1 MEQAKDEISMQ
12 GLLGGGEAVEE
23 ELKKRKDGYLR
34 YKDLD
39 LILSVQVLYHLSVF
53 KECLLALIRIC
64 GYCKVF
70 SE

>member
-1 MEQAKDEISMQ
+1 MNGVTFMKAKDEISMQ

-39 LILSVQVLYHLSVF
+39 LILSVQVLYHLSIL
-53 KECLLALIRIC
+53 KECITSNIN
-64 GYCKVF
+64 
-70 SE
+70 